1 MQLYPNVFLSRSES
15 SKRGA
20 SADAYKFTKIS
31 STGTLSQAVEDTRVY
46 GCESMS
52 AEPYEFPFALLKVIA
67 RRIVGIELGLPAQ
80 PTNIHVHKRNSRI
93 QRAMD
98 LPSQ

>member
-46 GCESMS
+46 GWFVI